1 MGALNKVKGEEWKS
15 IIFKARNFKV
25 FNFLGKIF
33 WECSKKRDQRGSNES
48 VKLFNYWPIRD
59 IKRRESLMDIR
70 VLDEVSEGF

>member
-33 WECSKKRDQRGSNES
+33 WECSKKRD
-48 VKLFNYWPIRD
+48 
-59 IKRRESLMDIR
+59 
-70 VLDEVSEGF
+70 